1 MLETLR
7 PTGPHDLHVGTKITS
22 YRLGPGGDPTHHVQ
36 VRPRWEPVS
45 PCPGVAQVKTRVNR
59 SGWVTVSEQYNH
71 ILMLPRWVPETPGP
85 GEAQVGP
92 ET

>member
-1 MLETLR
+1 M
-7 PTGPHDLHVGTKITS
+7 
-22 YRLGPGGDPTHHVQ
+22 DPTHHVQ

-45 PCPGVAQVKTRVNR
+45 KYPGVAQVKTRVNR

-85 GEAQVGP
+85 VEAQVGP

>member
-1 MLETLR
+1 MWERESPGPGETQ
-7 PTGPHDLHVGTKITS
+7 VGT
-22 YRLGPGGDPTHHVQ
+22 
-36 VRPRWEPVS
+36 
-45 PCPGVAQVKTRVNR
+45 GVAQVKTRVNR
-59 SGWVTVSEQYNH
+59 SGWVTVSEQCNH